1 MIDKWYRYWYKA
13 YLFLKLRVRPFQSH
27 CFEDV
32 FPLPIVSWRGIG
44 LLVSYGEVCFLT
56 ARSQWDIGANLQVHN
71 FWDFQPISIS
81 TWHLHFKIFGAL
93 LTWKLDGICGVFFH
107 TCHLKTWP
115 PRPLGPVP
123 FQPVRRLAWL
133 WGSFCICAPNPP
145 VADVEG
151 NATGMKVGCCDG
163 LLLTQMSV
171 CVRLGGRYSHFQQPF
186 SNN

>member
-115 PRPLGPVP
+115 PRPYRPSSLPTCSEVGVIMGELLHLRSKPSRG
-123 FQPVRRLAWL
+123 RRGRERYWDESWL
-133 WGSFCICAPNPP
+133 LWWA
-145 VADVEG
+145 VAHSDECLCQ
-151 NATGMKVGCCDG
+151 VGG
-163 LLLTQMSV
+163 EIFALSTA
-171 CVRLGGRYSHFQQPF
+171 FF
-186 SNN
+186 K